1 MGFSA
6 VNPLNIIMDWQVRG
20 LGTKSVTERS
30 LKLQLVRVPVNQHHS
45 ANKTR
50 QAKLLLG
57 TAVQT
62 HRHHHSNLRKTVE
75 AEKH

>member
-6 VNPLNIIMDWQVRG
+6 GNPLNIIMDWEVKG

-30 LKLQLVRVPVNQHHS
+30 LKLQLVQAPVNQHHY

-50 QAKLLLG
+50 QA
-57 TAVQT
+57 
-62 HRHHHSNLRKTVE
+62 
-75 AEKH
+75 